1 MSDKIYTRTRL
12 KDEISISEI
21 VTIHYFEFS
30 KDYKFSGESHDCWE
44 LVYVDKG
51 KIIAMS
57 ENTERKMASGD
68 ITFHRPNEWHS
79 LFADGV
85 NAPSVIIVTFYCS
98 SPAINGLV
106 GRVFKTGNRE
116 RSMLAEIIKEARDA
130 FDTPLSDLVTPKL
143 HRKKNGTFGAEQIIK
158 IDICRLIIALL
169 REEISPSA
177 ALTKRNLDE
186 GLFGEISDYL
196 AENLD
201 KKLSLEEIARH
212 AGISKTALKQLF
224 REKAECG
231 ACEYFTRL
239 KIDRAKTYIRE
250 NNYNFTQIAEILGYN
265 SVHYFSAQF
274 KHVVGMSPTEYSGS
288 VKALTSEAK
297 NFALK

>member
-1 MSDKIYTRTRL
+1 MSNKIYTRTRL

-68 ITFHRPNEWHS
+68 ITFHQPNEWHS

-85 NAPSVIIVTFYCS
+85 NASSVIIVTFYCS

-116 RSMLAEIIKEARDA
+116 RSMLAEIIKEAREA

-143 HRKKNGTFGAEQIIK
+143 HRKKFGAFGAEQIIK
-158 IDICRLIIALL
+158 IDICRLIITLL

-196 AENLD
+196 AKNLD

-224 REKAECG
+224 RENAECG

-239 KIDRAKTYIRE
+239 KIDLAKTYIRE
-250 NNYNFTQIAEILGYN
+250 NNYNFTQIAEVLGYN
-265 SVHYFSAQF
+265 SVHYFSTQF

-297 NFALK
+297 NFAMK